1 MDNNNETKE
10 KMTYDSRILI
20 AAEFGSK
27 RMAAILTPH
36 VRLREGNAAEIY
48 LREMAEAINSRL
60 PADIPNHDVYRSA
73 VDEIWKLCIAKHTSA
88 YWFSLGTVI
97 QAANKVASKYQ
108 AKYGK
113 EAKAFGGTFEAERQ
127 AKEAEPKK
135 PETIE
140 GWLEK
145 LKQTD
150 DMIASGELNRG
161 MGATLRRIPC
171 AALARLGYEGD
182 TSLPAMGETPADHLP
197 ETVSDVTQSRQ
208 EAEPMA
214 KPIMAMDEGELNMRL
229 LKAGMTAPK
238 FDNQPDDF
246 DDALPDNMASG
257 APSFDSL

>member
-1 MDNNNETKE
+1 METTNEIKE
-10 KMTYDSRILI
+10 KMTYESRIRE
-20 AAEFGSK
+20 AAGLGR
-27 RMAAILTPH
+27 RMGAIYNPH

-60 PADIPNHDVYRSA
+60 PADIPNHDVYRAA
-73 VDEIWKLCIAKHTSA
+73 VDEIWKLCIAKHKSS
-88 YWFSLGTVI
+88 YWLDLSTVI
-97 QAANKVASKYQ
+97 QATNKVASKYQ

-127 AKEAEPKK
+127 TKEAEPKK

-145 LKQTD
+145 LKMTD
-150 DMIASGELNRG
+150 DMITSGELNRG
-161 MGATLRRIPC
+161 MGVRLRSIPC

-182 TSLPAMGETPADHLP
+182 TSLAEIGETPPEHLP
-197 ETVSDVTQSRQ
+197 EPVSNVTQTRQ
-208 EAEPMA
+208 EPAPIA
-214 KPIMAMDEGELNMRL
+214 KPIMSQDSSELNMRL

-246 DDALPDNMASG
+246 EDALPDNMRGGMPA
-257 APSFDSL
+257 FDSL

>member
-1 MDNNNETKE
+1 MEKTNETKE
-10 KMTYDSRILI
+10 RMTYESRIRE
-20 AAEFGSK
+20 AAGLGQ
-27 RMAAILTPH
+27 RMAAIYNPH

-60 PADIPNHDVYRSA
+60 PADIPNHDVYRAA
-73 VDEIWKLCIAKHTSA
+73 VDEIWKLCIAKHKSS
-88 YWFSLGTVI
+88 YWLDLATVI
-97 QAANKVASKYQ
+97 QATNKVASKYQ

-145 LKQTD
+145 LKMTD
-150 DMIASGELNRG
+150 DMIASGELKRG
-161 MGATLRRIPC
+161 MGLLLRKIPC

-182 TSLPAMGETPADHLP
+182 TSLAEIGETPAEHLP
-197 ETVSDVTQSRQ
+197 EP
-208 EAEPMA
+208 EPMQTPPPIA
-214 KPIMAMDEGELNMRL
+214 TPIMEQTNSQLNMRL
-229 LKAGMTAPK
+229 IKSGMVAPK

-246 DDALPDNMASG
+246 DDPLPDNMQG
-257 APSFDSL
+257 GMPSFDIL